1 MDAATLELLRAGGSV
16 APPDDATRA
25 AREIQLAQG
34 NPLPVV
40 TKTPQEE
47 AQIQSEVN
55 APTNLAAIDAE
66 IARTAHPIGR
76 AVLQEERARVA
87 AAQAPPKPPPT
98 WDEVIKL
105 PEIQA
110 LPFEHREAARN
121 QYFLDVV
128 APEVPT
134 EQLDA
139 ARAAFDADTKP
150 SLLNQAIERISNLLP
165 KKPAAPNVG
174 ELDSAPDLPV
184 SEAEA
189 KAKRAALEQP
199 ARMTMT
205 RTGEPVLQG
214 GRIVPPAELGPG
226 DETAPILESVKAVP
240 KLFQLGAVQAIPQMA
255 RQYQDLDQ
263 TVQEATAARDALQ
276 KRVDAKEPYTPP
288 DYNQRLLAHSG
299 DTPFS
304 PEEELH
310 QKRVLYTPPDSL
322 GSYETEIKG
331 LDHVI
336 KIATEH
342 RDHYAK
348 ISELVGKDIQAA
360 TPKDQGIGGKMVTTA
375 AQSAPWMV
383 LGVATRS
390 PKLGAVPGTMVQ
402 GAQAFEQTMNAGE
415 DARKRLPEFVAAHD
429 KLKYIQDIAA
439 NEDADDTTRKAA
451 ANALEAMKA
460 SAEVR
465 RAGTLSSAAEA
476 QENAKAI
483 EQFGH
488 DLKFIGDHA
497 TVRNAKLN
505 AGIQAVAEYAG
516 EEIGLGA
523 IMKPGSKLAPKL
535 AESLATNFGQEFVTQ
550 GMQSL
555 SQYAIYDPT
564 MTVRDA
570 LEQMFIA
577 GGAGAVTAG
586 PLTVGS
592 HVLEKAIDFASRP
605 RQSAPGR
612 AAAPA
617 SGEEVPTGE
626 LPTVGELLSGE
637 RVPAREAPP
646 PFEEQKPEAAARI
659 AEINGQLGM
668 VATSLSKAREDGDQ
682 QQIDHYQARAT
693 ELIGERAGLEKQA
706 NPDVAAEDLQRQNR
720 DRTRA
725 ASVAQVQSIANKPDY
740 DRLATAPIPDV
751 GAPMVS
757 VKGDTE
763 AIPTTDMG
771 KASVVT
777 LGDGTKV
784 PVRYAVVEADS
795 VLASN
800 DVNGKRN
807 AEYFG
812 NDIPAGQVVAMTN
825 GRVAGVQ
832 GAYARDTA
840 APYKAG
846 MLADPEHGVSAEA
859 INGKKNPM
867 LVRIY
872 PDSYNALPRLA
883 QLSNTGG
890 SAQLSDTE
898 KARGDAAALDSLDG
912 FVPTESGDVT
922 SAANMPFVRRFMQS
936 IPENERPEMMTA
948 TGQLSQAGIK
958 RLRAAVFAKAYGGGE
973 VLARMIESSDD
984 NVRSITAGLMRAA
997 PAVARLREKVAAGA
1011 LHDLDITPALLAAIE
1026 DISRL
1031 RDSGTSVGAWI
1042 AQADMFGALPRE
1054 VGDLMQFLEDNARSG
1069 RRIADFLERY
1079 LAAAEAIG
1087 SPQQAG
1093 MFEQKVPSKADVVRG
1108 VTKEMANERQTGLP
1122 QGAQPAATDAGT
1134 AARGA
1139 AETGAKPVPGPLE
1152 PVQPGQKRE
1161 GGARA
1166 EVGAAV
1172 TKQEFA
1178 STQVPLPA
1186 GLSASLKQIAKR
1198 LIAPE
1203 DLTPEDGLED
1213 RPHITVKFGLHTP
1226 DVAAVR
1232 KVVSGEGPIQ
1242 AKVAGIEIFSP
1253 EGKDYDVV
1261 VQRVSSPDLVRLNKA
1276 IAKAVPNTDTHPV
1289 YRPHITLGYVKK
1301 GTGKKYADAK
1311 TGLEGQTI
1319 TLDTLE
1325 VSDKNEGVTPI
1336 KLGAGG
1342 LTVEQRNGKWW
1353 VSDTAGDLAEFDT
1366 EPQARRFAASMAAR
1380 TPTVDVMQQ
1389 AIDKVGE
1396 ARFQEL
1402 VAQHMEQF
1410 AGQKL
1415 EPGDEA
1421 HQVETVAR
1429 DIIGNVDPL
1438 QEELDQAL
1446 SDLGGWVEANL
1457 LPKAAMLPDNADENL
1472 LPILSRLFTVA
1483 IKMGYRDFA
1492 AASKYVM
1499 AQIRKK
1505 AAHLAALLNDAILR
1519 KAFDHATQTGQQPE
1533 GNQREH
1539 LGVPPRPDL
1548 LEDQGQ
1554 IRKETGGQ
1562 ASRGGGALERAQAD
1576 ANRVVQPSSD
1586 GGAGNKVGKKT
1597 GLLPKDKLTV
1607 DGHKATVISTDEGAG
1622 TVFVRI
1628 QDGGAR
1634 NVKAAEVVQDFSD
1647 GKYPPDINA
1656 AAIKAEKIEA
1666 TNLIQTPERIALR
1679 KTVAKETAKRGLRL
1693 KDGKNV
1699 TVRNDKQFYF
1709 LMGLPASG
1717 KSAVANQV
1725 QQERGARI
1733 VDSDIAKE
1741 LFPEFDNGLGAS
1753 ALHIESSDI
1762 AEQLLHESFARG
1774 ENIIYPGVGKGE
1786 NTVRRLIGSARKNGY
1801 DVHVY
1806 FVDLPIEKAMDRVVK
1821 RFRQTGRFVSPA
1833 YLEAVGSQ
1841 PRQVFEGIKQ
1851 ESIITS
1857 WSDYSND
1864 VPFGSQPRLLAR
1876 GPEAAR
1882 RDDRQGLRPE
1892 DDSADTRAPGVRS
1905 GQGGGAVQLQELP
1918 PGPEEGGVTRGQ
1930 RKTQRTD
1937 VQQVAETGNR
1947 QGAARPAAASPA
1959 DRGQMGLGFADEG
1972 AGAGSERQAPGR
1984 SEGAIQPGG
1993 EGDRGRPDERGV
2005 LRRAGSRDTGDER
2018 GPGPALVVPANYV
2031 ITPKDEIGGGGDKT
2045 KTRNN
2050 LAAIRLLKQLTA
2062 EKRPATPEEQAALV
2076 KYVGWGGLKSVFDER
2091 NADTA
2096 ADRAILKDLL
2106 TPSEFE
2112 AARRSVLD
2120 SHYTSETVVN
2130 GIYQGLAR
2138 LGFDGGRVLE
2148 PGMGI
2153 GHFFGLMPHSVAEA
2167 SQLFGVELDPVTGGI
2182 AHLLYPRAD
2191 IKTPRGFQEVN
2202 IPSEYFD
2209 AAIGNPPFGNQPIA
2223 DETGAEIPKM
2233 SIHNFFFAKALHS
2246 LRPGGVLAMVTSHYF
2261 LDANNSA
2268 ARTWMAKRA
2277 ELIGAIRLPNNAFLK
2292 NAGTEVTTDI
2302 VFLRKLKAGE
2312 KPEASWMKVGSIKDE
2327 ATGEP
2332 IAISPY
2338 FIEHPEMM
2346 LGKMTLAGTMYG
2358 GKLEATLEARP
2369 GDDLAKALENAVAT
2383 LPQGVFQAAPKT
2395 VAELA
2400 PADVIVPDTVKV
2412 GGIFVLP
2419 DSRLAVRTPDV
2430 MDKPQHQVY
2439 QAPNER
2445 AIARIKG
2452 MIGVRD
2458 AVRTLMHAEMA
2469 DESPEKLARLRSRLN
2484 VAYDEFKAKHGYINS
2499 LGNRRAFQNDPDLP
2513 LLEALERHYDPGVS
2527 KDVAKRS
2534 GDAPRAPSADKATI
2548 FTKRVISPA
2557 QIITKADSAGDALSA
2572 SLSERGKVDLP
2583 YMEQLYG
2590 KPSED
2595 ILKELAGVVFNDPK
2609 AGYVTADEYLSGNV
2623 KKKLVEARE
2632 AVKRDPRMATNVEAL
2647 ERVQPKDVPA
2657 VDISVRLGS
2666 PWVPG
2671 KDVGDFIESLLG
2683 ERPASISYQAS
2694 VASWLLDLPE
2704 RSTSAF
2710 TTTWGAK
2717 TKAHESWGAGR
2728 IIAATLNSKPILV
2741 RRNIGTKEAPN
2752 WIVLEAET
2760 DAARAKG
2767 EAIAAKFREWI
2778 FQDQSRRDRLARM
2791 YNDKFNTDRTR
2802 EYNGS
2807 HLTLP
2812 GANPSITLTPNK
2824 KHSVWRMIQSKS
2836 TLLDHVVGS
2845 GKTYTI
2851 AAAMMEKRRLG
2862 ISRKPMVVV
2871 PNHIVRQWRDS
2882 WYALYPNANI
2892 LAATEEDFERGNRQ
2906 RLFARIATGD
2916 WDAVIV
2922 AHSAFSK
2929 IAMPKAE
2936 RDAVFREQIND
2947 ISAAIAELK
2956 AKKGESYTV
2965 RQLER
2970 QKLALEDKL
2979 KAAEAKTSG
2988 KDQFIDF
2995 SELGVDDLAVDESQE
3010 FKNLFYTSQM
3020 RGVTGM
3026 GNPEGSGKAFDL
3038 FVKTRYLRKRNGKIT
3053 FATGTPMSNSLVEMY
3068 SIQRYLDYDTMRENG
3083 LSHLD
3088 AWTGT
3093 YADIQN
3099 VWEVHPSGNGYR
3111 LATRFSQFVNLP
3123 ELVTQ
3128 YKKFADIITQQDMID
3143 QAKAQGNRYP
3153 IPKVRGGKPAMH
3165 IAKRSPQQAAFMG
3178 VPEFVRD
3185 EAGKIQFKRAM
3196 NDGDVM
3202 SRQDWLKVFSLGEE
3216 KDLARWPLDKP
3227 GFAIIG
3233 GQQQPED
3240 FFATRADAQ
3249 DNLDAQRNEP
3259 KVVYPE
3265 GSILWKFENLRELM
3279 RESEGKINALS
3290 ITNEARKAGLDY
3302 RIINPKAPDFKGSK
3316 VNLAADQITE
3326 IWNEWKD
3333 DRGTQL
3339 VFIDLSTPKGTA
3351 KAAPVLD
3358 PSDGETV
3365 INMDEVMA
3373 KASGYS
3379 VYDSLREKLI
3389 ERGIPAREI
3398 AFIHDAHTQ
3407 EQKRKL
3413 FAKVN
3418 RGEIRVLM
3426 GSSFKMGAGTNAQER
3441 MVAIHHIDV
3450 PWRPSDLEQR
3460 DGRGIRQGND
3470 LYMQDPDGFEFQLH
3484 RYATEKTYD
3493 TRMWQIVQ
3501 HKASGFEQFRKG
3513 AAGARTMEDI
3523 GGEASNAGDMKA
3535 AASGN
3540 PLIAEEI
3547 KLRDRLKKLG
3557 NIYDAWSS
3565 SRYQLENDVERWKK
3579 WPAIV
3584 AGKVKEIERLIDIRE
3599 PKPEEGFT
3607 LTLADGTKVTDPE
3620 GIPTPLVAAMKEA
3633 MKLDGA
3639 LIQIGKYRGFYL
3651 SDIYSAWGKVHMI
3664 EASTSEKPGATQ
3676 DRVTTYGEEDKF
3688 SPSGFLARVDNY
3700 LAGFEK
3706 DIERENESAAKSV
3719 LELKKAQV
3727 ELAKPFEQQQEME
3740 TTRSKLQEVQ
3750 AALLKS
3756 GGSIEMSPAMQ
3767 KELASAIKERGG
3779 TPPEDTAL
3787 SRMGELRQGI
3797 AGMAQVDVNAVADIY
3812 RKGFKGLPPVHVLES
3827 VKQAPA
3833 ELRADIKRLGGENDT
3848 AGAWHNGEVYLFSD
3862 NITSPMHAEWVI
3874 LHESTHHGL
3883 RGMLGSNLKPLL
3895 MDIYLHNESVRKLA
3909 NDQRSRNP
3917 NLSLIA
3923 ATEEVLANMG
3933 ADGVPQGVMARIV
3946 AAVRKFLR
3954 QIGFKLQLSDSDIQ
3968 GLVAQALRFVKDK
3981 PEQTHVLSGTA
3992 LHPGE
3997 ADQTKTANFKAW
4009 FGKSKVVDA
4018 YGKPLV
4024 VYHGT
4029 NARFNTFTGTKHDIR
4044 WEGGR
4049 DLKFETMYFSDDEG
4063 TAATYGERTVPVYL
4077 SLQNPKIIDAHGSK
4091 GWADFMPFQK
4101 AADAYAKGHD
4111 GLIVKNI
4118 RDRSDDWIEDGN
4130 ESTVYIAFRPEQIK
4144 SAIGNRGTFSP
4155 DTGDIR
4161 LSRTAGQP
4169 PSAQGTLGLAPASR
4183 GLIGHYVNV
4192 ANKVIDFTDRL
4203 SNPLVDL
4210 PGQADYLGH
4219 RQITMGIIDRGND
4232 IVKMVKA
4239 VFKDATPEQRR
4250 AAGDYFLTAGA
4261 RPPAA
4266 LGAMRIGV
4274 ENIKKLIN
4282 EMSDKLVSSGVISAE
4297 AREEFRDRYLPQ
4309 LYLRWL
4315 LEDKHWKTIGG
4326 KKASDLGYTKERK
4339 LIQFRNEQGELKL
4352 KEKGTGRVL
4361 SDAEVLSLGPVT
4373 DPAFLASVAIARS
4386 LRDMAILD
4394 WLGKISADSR
4404 WVLPNSIITWNGK
4417 RVSPYFVKEEATRLR
4432 KQAEHYQPE
4441 DAKRT
4446 REYADRM
4453 DAAADQAI
4461 AGMPESRDGYL
4472 QIPKAARYG
4481 ALRGIWVREE
4491 IYHDLMGSSSDMST
4505 DPNWFKDWFGT
4516 GGKGE
4521 TVTRWWKATKTILNL
4536 PGQLRNIATNFSQ
4549 LQLDGIGFHQMPGI
4563 LAKAVSQMRSN
4574 GPYYKEFKQQGGR
4587 GGTFSNQELGRMER
4601 DLLELQAKAGAL
4613 STMQTIHRLAA
4624 IVYNAAG
4631 DAWQAVE
4638 VLGKMMAFVDS
4649 RDAGATASKAMARA
4663 NKVLFDYSLVPS
4675 WVRYARRV
4683 PFGIAFAT
4691 WNAKVLPRLVETA
4704 LKHPH
4709 RFLPY
4714 AIFYYGAQFALASML
4729 GVGYDDLERL
4739 KKAMPEWLANKRHA
4753 VLMPWKDEYGRWEVV
4768 DLGYIMPWT
4777 NWLQLATD
4785 VMTGKVT
4792 NVMNDIGAFSG
4803 PIPNVITAISTSQDP
4818 FTHRD
4823 IANKG
4828 DPPARQ
4834 AASWLNYAWS
4844 MAVPPFLSD
4853 TGALGHGIRAY
4864 TGQTNKYGDPL
4875 DTPTQAALRVF
4886 GINRYPLEPDQARA
4900 ANIRKQEFE
4909 IQEVKHAAKMRL
4921 MDRAMAPEKRDALIE
4936 EYRQEAVR
4944 RQEKLVKYISES
4956 GIHPAL
4962 QTGR

>member
-1 MDAATLELLRAGGSV
+1 MDSSTLELLRSGGSV

-34 NPLPVV
+34 NPLPAV
-40 TKTPQEE
+40 TKTPDEE
-47 AQIQSEVN
+47 AQITSEVN

-76 AVLQEERARVA
+76 AVLQEERARVV
-87 AAQAPPKPPPT
+87 AAQPPQTTPKPPPT
-98 WDEVIKL
+98 WDEVTKL

-110 LPFEHREAARN
+110 LPFDQREGARN

-128 APEVPT
+128 APQIPT
-134 EQLDA
+134 EHLDA
-139 ARAAFDADTKP
+139 ARAAFEADTKP
-150 SLLNQAIERISNLLP
+150 GLLNEAIDRLSTVVRIPKQQSAQPPNPQLQDAGTLER
-165 KKPAAPNVG
+165 
-174 ELDSAPDLPV
+174 
-184 SEAEA
+184 
-189 KAKRAALEQP
+189 P
-199 ARMTMT
+199 ARMTLT
-205 RTGEPVLQG
+205 PQGQPRYAEAEQPQAQTGLEEPSPVEPKFSENRFVKDWAVPFITHRPPG
-214 GRIVPPAELGPG
+214 GIFPRQG
-226 DETAPILESVKAVP
+226 DEANRRSREMVEAERAGGSSGELAQRAREKAWRDLYATDFWRNVATSIQNVPADYKQVMGGFLQSLGESMDAEPEAPRVRAFGKSMANM
-240 KLFQLGAVQAIPQMA
+240 GADFYEQ
-255 RQYQDLDQ
+255 
-263 TVQEATAARDALQ
+263 
-276 KRVDAKEPYTPP
+276 
-288 DYNQRLLAHSG
+288 G
-299 DTPFS
+299 DT
-304 PEEELH
+304 EI
-310 QKRVLYTPPDSL
+310 QKNT
-322 GSYETEIKG
+322 
-331 LDHVI
+331 
-336 KIATEH
+336 
-342 RDHYAK
+342 
-348 ISELVGKDIQAA
+348 
-360 TPKDQGIGGKMVTTA
+360 QG
-375 AQSAPWMV
+375 
-383 LGVATRS
+383 
-390 PKLGAVPGTMVQ
+390 
-402 GAQAFEQTMNAGE
+402 
-415 DARKRLPEFVAAHD
+415 
-429 KLKYIQDIAA
+429 
-439 NEDADDTTRKAA
+439 
-451 ANALEAMKA
+451 MKP
-460 SAEVR
+460 
-465 RAGTLSSAAEA
+465 
-476 QENAKAI
+476 
-483 EQFGH
+483 
-488 DLKFIGDHA
+488 
-497 TVRNAKLN
+497 
-505 AGIQAVAEYAG
+505 
-516 EEIGLGA
+516 GLGA
-523 IMKPGSKLAPKL
+523 
-535 AESLATNFGQEFVTQ
+535 E
-550 GMQSL
+550 
-555 SQYAIYDPT
+555 
-564 MTVRDA
+564 
-570 LEQMFIA
+570 
-577 GGAGAVTAG
+577 
-586 PLTVGS
+586 TVGS
-592 HVLEKAIDFASRP
+592 TILSVTRMAPALAAGMLTKNPATVIGIMSGETGASSYSQARAQGLDRGDAAKYALIQGLVEGGTEYLPVKALLAKGPLSASKRFYNVVAREVPGEDVATFLQDAADKAYLKPDMTLEDLLHDLVVTTLSTPIAAGAQVAAVHAAAGAAREP
-605 RQSAPGR
+605 AA
-612 AAAPA
+612 AAAP
-617 SGEEVPTGE
+617 VPAARE
-626 LPTVGELLSGE
+626 APAVDLPTVGELLGGE
-637 RVPAREAPP
+637 PVPKSAEARPIPQERAP
-646 PFEEQKPEAAARI
+646 ESAEAAARI

-668 VATSLSKAREDGDQ
+668 VATSLSKAREDGNQDQ
-682 QQIDHYQARAT
+682 VDHYEARAK

-706 NPDVAAEDLQRQNR
+706 NPDIATEDLQRQNR

-763 AIPTTDMG
+763 AISATDMG

-784 PVRYAVVEADS
+784 PVRYAVIEAGS

-812 NDIPAGQVVAMTN
+812 NDIPQGQVVAMTN
-825 GRVAGVQ
+825 GRVAGLQ

-867 LVRIY
+867 LVRVY

-922 SAANMPFVRRFMQS
+922 GAANMPFVRRFMQS

-948 TGQLSQAGIK
+948 TGELSQAGVK

-1122 QGAQPAATDAGT
+1122 QGAQPAAADAGT
-1134 AARGA
+1134 TARGA
-1139 AETGAKPVPGPLE
+1139 AETGAEPVPGPLE

-1166 EVGAAV
+1166 EVG
-1172 TKQEFA
+1172 T
-1178 STQVPLPA
+1178 
-1186 GLSASLKQIAKR
+1186 
-1198 LIAPE
+1198 
-1203 DLTPEDGLED
+1203 
-1213 RPHITVKFGLHTP
+1213 
-1226 DVAAVR
+1226 
-1232 KVVSGEGPIQ
+1232 
-1242 AKVAGIEIFSP
+1242 
-1253 EGKDYDVV
+1253 
-1261 VQRVSSPDLVRLNKA
+1261 
-1276 IAKAVPNTDTHPV
+1276 
-1289 YRPHITLGYVKK
+1289 
-1301 GTGKKYADAK
+1301 
-1311 TGLEGQTI
+1311 
-1319 TLDTLE
+1319 
-1325 VSDKNEGVTPI
+1325 
-1336 KLGAGG
+1336 G
-1342 LTVEQRNGKWW
+1342 LTVEQRKGKWW
-1353 VSDTAGDLAEFDT
+1353 VSDTAGELAEFDT
-1366 EPQARRFAASMAAR
+1366 EAQARRFAASMEQR

-1415 EPGDEA
+1415 DPADEA
-1421 HQVETVAR
+1421 HQVEAVAR
-1429 DIIGNVDPL
+1429 GIIGNVDPL
-1438 QEELDQAL
+1438 KEELDQAL

-1483 IKMGYRDFA
+1483 IKKGYRDFA
-1492 AASKYVM
+1492 SASKFVM
-1499 AQIRKK
+1499 GEIRKK
-1505 AAHLAALLNDAILR
+1505 AAELSKLLNDALLR
-1519 KAFDHATQTGQQPE
+1519 KAFDHATQTGKQPE
-1533 GNQREH
+1533 GNQPEH
-1539 LGVPPRPDL
+1539 LGVPPGSNLR
-1548 LEDQGQ
+1548 EDQGQ
-1554 IRKETGGQ
+1554 VREEKGGQ
-1562 ASRGGGALERAQAD
+1562 ASRGGGAVERAQAD
-1576 ANRVVQPSSD
+1576 ADRVVQPRSD
-1586 GGAGNKVGKKT
+1586 GGEGDQVRT
-1597 GLLPKDKLTV
+1597 G
-1607 DGHKATVISTDEGAG
+1607 
-1622 TVFVRI
+1622 
-1628 QDGGAR
+1628 
-1634 NVKAAEVVQDFSD
+1634 AAESSVSGIPSSAARAGERVGESSISPNVNLAGVHDLEAASQRSPLLEPSGSVTPRTTPMSESAGPRKTFTLGSIDATSKRIITQSIAD
-1647 GKYPPDINA
+1647 VPELLRRA
-1656 AAIKAEKIEA
+1656 AAAKSELDDIIG
-1666 TNLIQTPERIALR
+1666 Q
-1679 KTVAKETAKRGLRL
+1679 VAKEVDAEAVAARVKEDAPRLANKLKKIPAQTLSDYLGARLVVPTRKAMNAARSLLLERFAGFHDEDFTTNPRFTGYRALHVQVPVGEGISAEVQIVPAQVAKVQDDAHVFYSEVRDLDISEWSPAQRA
-1693 KDGKNV
+1693 KNV
-1699 TVRNDKQFYF
+1699 ALKQRFTDAWNNF
-1709 LMGLPASG
+1709 AAGQRLPKSG
-1717 KSAVANQV
+1717 K
-1725 QQERGARI
+1725 
-1733 VDSDIAKE
+1733 
-1741 LFPEFDNGLGAS
+1741 
-1753 ALHIESSDI
+1753 IES
-1762 AEQLLHESFARG
+1762 
-1774 ENIIYPGVGKGE
+1774 
-1786 NTVRRLIGSARKNGY
+1786 
-1801 DVHVY
+1801 
-1806 FVDLPIEKAMDRVVK
+1806 EKTSG
-1821 RFRQTGRFVSPA
+1821 QQPA
-1833 YLEAVGSQ
+1833 Q
-1841 PRQVFEGIKQ
+1841 
-1851 ESIITS
+1851 
-1857 WSDYSND
+1857 
-1864 VPFGSQPRLLAR
+1864 
-1876 GPEAAR
+1876 
-1882 RDDRQGLRPE
+1882 RPE
-1892 DDSADTRAPGVRS
+1892 SAQARD
-1905 GQGGGAVQLQELP
+1905 
-1918 PGPEEGGVTRGQ
+1918 
-1930 RKTQRTD
+1930 
-1937 VQQVAETGNR
+1937 R

-1972 AGAGSERQAPGR
+1972 EGAGGERQAARRP
-1984 SEGAIQPGG
+1984 EGAVKPGG
-1993 EGDRGRPDERGV
+1993 EGARGREDERSV
-2005 LRRAGSRDTGDER
+2005 QRRAGSRDTGDER
-2018 GPGPALVVPANYV
+2018 DQPASELKVAQNYA
-2031 ITPKDEIGGGGDKT
+2031 ITAKDDLGGGGDKT

-2096 ADRAILKDLL
+2096 NDRSALKELL

-2120 SHYTSETVVN
+2120 SHYTSETVIN

-2138 LGFDGGRVLE
+2138 LGFSGGRVLE
-2148 PGMGI
+2148 PGVGI
-2153 GHFFGLMPHSVAEA
+2153 GHFFGLMPSSVAEA

-2182 AHLLYPRAD
+2182 ARLLYPRAD
-2191 IKTPRGFQEVN
+2191 IKAPRGFQEVN
-2202 IPSEYFD
+2202 IPAEYFD

-2223 DETGAEIPKM
+2223 DETGAEIPKL

-2268 ARTWMAKRA
+2268 ARTWIAKRA
-2277 ELIGAIRLPNNAFLK
+2277 ELVGAIRLPNTAFLK

-2312 KPEASWMKVGSIKDE
+2312 KAEASWTKVGSIKDE

-2369 GDDLAKALENAVAT
+2369 GEDLAKALENAVAT
-2383 LPQGVFQAAPKT
+2383 LPQGIFQAAPKT

-2419 DSRLAVRTPDV
+2419 DSRLAQRAPDV
-2430 MDKPQHQVY
+2430 MDKPQHSIY
-2439 QAPNER
+2439 QAPNDR

-2469 DESPEKLARLRSRLN
+2469 DESPERLARLRAKLN
-2484 VAYDEFKAKHGYINS
+2484 VVYDEFKAKHGFINS
-2499 LGNRRAFQNDPDLP
+2499 LGNRRAFQDDPDLP

-2534 GDAPRAPSADKATI
+2534 GETPRAPSAEKATI

-2590 KPSED
+2590 RPTED

-2623 KKKLVEARE
+2623 KKKLAEARE

-2647 ERVQPKDVPA
+2647 ERVQPKDIQA

-2666 PWVPG
+2666 PWVPA

-2728 IIAATLNSKPILV
+2728 IIGATLNSKPILV

-2802 EYNGS
+2802 EFNGS

-2882 WYALYPNANI
+2882 WYALYPNANL

-2970 QKLALEDKL
+2970 SKLALEDKL
-2979 KAAEAKTSG
+2979 KAAEAKTRG

-3020 RGVTGM
+3020 RNVTGM
-3026 GNPEGSGKAFDL
+3026 GNPEGSGKAFDM

-3053 FATGTPMSNSLVEMY
+3053 FATGTPMSNSLVEMF

-3088 AWTGT
+3088 AWAGT

-3111 LATRFSQFVNLP
+3111 LATRFAQFVNLP

-3153 IPKVRGGKPAMH
+3153 IPKVKTGKPIMH

-3178 VPEFVRD
+3178 VPEFLRD
-3185 EAGKIQFKRAM
+3185 EDGKIQFKRAM
-3196 NDGDVM
+3196 NDGQVM
-3202 SRQDWLKVFSLGEE
+3202 SRKDWVNVFSLGEE
-3216 KDLARWPLDKP
+3216 KDTERWPLDSP
-3227 GFAIIG
+3227 EYAIVG
-3233 GQQQPED
+3233 EGQHPED
-3240 FFATRADAQ
+3240 FFTSREDGQAA
-3249 DNLDAQRNEP
+3249 LDAQRNEP

-3290 ITNEARKAGLDY
+3290 ITNEARKAGLDF
-3302 RIINPKAPDFKGSK
+3302 RIIDPKAMDFTGSK
-3316 VNLAADQITE
+3316 VNDAADTITE
-3326 IWNEWKD
+3326 IHKEWKD

-3358 PSDGETV
+3358 PTDGETV

-3389 ERGIPAREI
+3389 GRGIPAREI

-3426 GSSFKMGAGTNAQER
+3426 GSSFKMGAGTNVQER

-3470 LYMQDPDGFEFQLH
+3470 LYMLDPDGFEFQLH

-3513 AAGARTMEDI
+3513 AMGARKMEDI
-3523 GGEASNAGDMKA
+3523 GGEASNSADMKA

-3557 NIYDAWSS
+3557 NIFDAWRSG
-3565 SRYQLENDVERWKK
+3565 RYELENDIERWKK
-3579 WPAIV
+3579 WPSVV
-3584 AGKVKEIERLIDIRE
+3584 AGKVKELERLIDQRE

-3607 LTLADGTKVTDPE
+3607 LTLADGKKITDAE
-3620 GIPTPLVAAMKEA
+3620 GIATPLVAAMKEA
-3633 MKLDGA
+3633 MKIDGA
-3639 LIQIGKYRGFYL
+3639 EIPIGKYRGFYL
-3651 SDIYSAWGKVHMI
+3651 SDIYHAWGKAHVI
-3664 EASTSEKPGATQ
+3664 VASTSNKPGATV
-3676 DRVTTYGEEDKF
+3676 DRVTEYGEHDQF
-3688 SPSGFLARVDNY
+3688 SPSGFLSRVDNY

-3706 DIERENESAAKSV
+3706 EIANENASAAKSRE
-3719 LELKKAQV
+3719 ELKKAEA

-3756 GGSIEMSPAMQ
+3756 GGSIEMSPEMR
-3767 KELASAIKERGG
+3767 KELAAAIKERGG

-3787 SRMGELRQGI
+3787 SRMGELRHGL
-3797 AGMAQVDVNAVADIY
+3797 AGMAQVDVNAVVDIY

-3833 ELRADIKRLGGENDT
+3833 ELRGDIKRLGGENDT

-3862 NITSPMHAEWVI
+3862 NINSPMHAEWVI
-3874 LHESTHHGL
+3874 LHENTHHGL
-3883 RGMLGSNLKPLL
+3883 RGMLGGNLKPLL
-3895 MDIYLHNESVRKLA
+3895 MNIYMQNAQVRHA
-3909 NDQRSRNP
+3909 AEDQRRRNP
-3917 NLSLIA
+3917 NLSVIA

-3933 ADGVPQGVMARIV
+3933 ADGVPQGIMQRIV

-3968 GLVAQALRFVKDK
+3968 GLVAQALRFVKEK
-3981 PEQTHVLSGTA
+3981 PGQTHLLSGTA
-3992 LHPGE
+3992 L
-3997 ADQTKTANFKAW
+3997 A
-4009 FGKSKVVDA
+4009 
-4018 YGKPLV
+4018 
-4024 VYHGT
+4024 
-4029 NARFNTFTGTKHDIR
+4029 
-4044 WEGGR
+4044 
-4049 DLKFETMYFSDDEG
+4049 
-4063 TAATYGERTVPVYL
+4063 
-4077 SLQNPKIIDAHGSK
+4077 
-4091 GWADFMPFQK
+4091 
-4101 AADAYAKGHD
+4101 
-4111 GLIVKNI
+4111 
-4118 RDRSDDWIEDGN
+4118 
-4130 ESTVYIAFRPEQIK
+4130 
-4144 SAIGNRGTFSP
+4144 
-4155 DTGDIR
+4155 
-4161 LSRTAGQP
+4161 AGQP
-4169 PSAQGTLGLAPASR
+4169 PGAQGTLGLAPASR
-4183 GLIGHYVNV
+4183 GLIGHYVSV

-4232 IVKMVKA
+4232 IVKMIKA
-4239 VFKDATPEQRR
+4239 VFKDSTPEQRR
-4250 AAGDYFLTAGA
+4250 AASDYFLTAGA
-4261 RPPAA
+4261 RPPAT
-4266 LGAMRIGV
+4266 LGGMRIGV

-4339 LIQFRNEQGELKL
+4339 LTQFRDERGELKL

-4394 WLGKISADSR
+4394 WLGKISQDSR

-4432 KQAEHYQPE
+4432 RQAEHYQPE
-4441 DAKRT
+4441 DARRT

-4453 DAAADQAI
+4453 DAAADRAI

-4491 IYHDLMGSSSDMST
+4491 IYHDLMGSSSDMSN

-4549 LQLDGIGFHQMPGI
+4549 LQLDGIGFHKMPVV
-4563 LAKAVSQMRSN
+4563 LTKAVSQMRSN

-4601 DLLELQAKAGAL
+4601 DLLDLQAKAGAL
-4613 STMQTIHRLAA
+4613 NTMQTIHRMAA

-4649 RDAGATASKAMARA
+4649 RDAGAAPSKAMARA

-4691 WNAKVLPRLVETA
+4691 WNAKVLPRMVETA

-4714 AIFYYGAQFALASML
+4714 AIFYYGAQFALAAML
-4729 GVGYDDLERL
+4729 GVGYDDLDRL

-4753 VLMPWKDEYGRWEVV
+4753 VLMPWKDEHGRWEVV

-4785 VMTGKVT
+4785 AATGKVT
-4792 NVMNDIGAFSG
+4792 NVMQDIGAFSG
-4803 PIPNVITAISTSQDP
+4803 PIPNVIAAISTSQDP

-4875 DTPTQAALRVF
+4875 DTPTQAALRAF
-4886 GINRYPLEPDQARA
+4886 GINRYPLEPEQARA

-4921 MDRAMAPEKRDALIE
+4921 MDRAMSPEKRDALIE
-4936 EYRQEAVR
+4936 EYRTEAQR
-4944 RQEKLVKYISES
+4944 RQEKLVRYIAES